1 MPYFTDSSGNIAH
14 ASDGLLRPGELAKRN
29 LRLLTDAEAETLLA
43 RGPQAVATTADA
55 QLSHADPVH
64 AEPANGGDEMN
75 AVAQQQFDEVCA
87 QIDAIHGDA
96 EGKDRLEEIGREYD
110 IELDKRRS
118 ANALRSQL
126 KARIAETLGVAT

>member
-1 MPYFTDSSGNIAH
+1 MSYFTDSSGNIAH

-43 RGPQAVATTADA
+43 RGQQSVVVAQPT
-55 QLSHADPVH
+55 HADPVH
-64 AEPANGGDEMN
+64 VEPANDGDEMN

-126 KARIAETLGVAT
+126 KAKIAETLGVAV